1 MNCTDQD
8 DDLVKKVKNEADSSA
23 LLELE
28 ARHSGICH
36 QMIKKYYNTFLSV
49 GLSPEEITSDK
60 LMIIYKSALNF
71 DSTKNVKFSTWLGN
85 QMRYYC
91 LNCINKKTISTTNMD
106 HENIKFHIEL
116 KQKNDSVN
124 ASLIKENSDL
134 ILNLIKKL
142 KDKRIY
148 TIYQMRYFPGNVK
161 KKSWHAIAKKLNLST
176 QTVINL
182 HNKTIKMLKNKLT
195 SINNSD
201 II

>member
-1 MNCTDQD
+1 MNCIQEDF
-8 DDLVKKVKNEADSSA
+8 DLIEKVKNEADSSA

-28 ARHSGICH
+28 SRHSGICH

-71 DSTKNVKFSTWLGN
+71 DVDKNVKFSTWLGN
-85 QMRYYC
+85 QMRYHC
-91 LNCINKKTISTTNMD
+91 LNCINKKTINTTNMD
-106 HENIKFHIEL
+106 NENIKYYIEL
-116 KQKNDSVN
+116 NQKNEAMS
-124 ASLIKENSDL
+124 ASLIKENAEL
-134 ILNLIKKL
+134 ILNLIKQM
-142 KDKRIY
+142 KDKRILK
-148 TIYQMRYFPGNVK
+148 IYKMRYFSEK
-161 KKSWHAIAKKLNLST
+161 KKSWYQIAKNLGLST

-182 HNKTIKMLKNKLT
+182 HNKTIKILKNKLT

>member
-1 MNCTDQD
+1 MNCIKQD
-8 DDLVKKVKNEADSSA
+8 FELIEKVKNDADSSA

-36 QMIKKYYNTFLSV
+36 QMIRKYYNSFLSV

-60 LMIIYKSALNF
+60 LMVIYKSALNF
-71 DSTKNVKFSTWLGN
+71 DCNKNVKFSTWLGN
-85 QMRYYC
+85 QMRYHC

-106 HENIKFHIEL
+106 HEKIKYHIEL
-116 KQKNDSVN
+116 KQKKDLTTN
-124 ASLIKENSDL
+124 SLIKENSDL
-134 ILNLIKKL
+134 ILSLIQKL
-142 KDKRIY
+142 KDKRIN
-148 TIYQMRYFPGNVK
+148 TIYKMRYFSDK
-161 KKSWHAIAKKLNLST
+161 KKSWNDIAKKLNLST

-182 HNKTIKMLKNKLT
+182 HNKTIKILKNKLT

>member
-1 MNCTDQD
+1 MNCIQEDSE
-8 DDLVKKVKNEADSSA
+8 LIKKVKNDADSSA

-36 QMIKKYYNTFLSV
+36 QMVKKYYNSFLSV

-60 LMIIYKSALNF
+60 LLIIYKSALNF
-71 DSTKNVKFSTWLGN
+71 DFNKNVKFSTWVGN

-91 LNCINKKTISTTNMD
+91 LNCINKKTVNTTNMD
-106 HENIKFHIEL
+106 NENIKYHIEI
-116 KQKNDSVN
+116 KQKNDLTN
-124 ASLIKENSDL
+124 NDLIKENADL
-134 ILNLIKKL
+134 ILTLITKL

-148 TIYQMRYFPGNVK
+148 SIFKMRYFSDK
-161 KKSWHAIAKKLNLST
+161 KVSWNKIAKKINLST

-182 HNKTIKMLKNKLT
+182 HNKAIKILKNKLT